1 MKCPHCGRRVTFNN
15 RSNWC
20 ARCGGW
26 LLKRP
31 PSEHELQHQRK
42 GSGRDDFLNDFP
54 WIGGAPGKRAVA
66 FTVGWVT
73 LLVVLA
79 MATLLAFITLHIVA
93 GVILIILTVITG
105 TAPTFFL
112 IGSRI

>member
-1 MKCPHCGRRVTFNN
+1 MRCPHCGRRVTFNN

-20 ARCGGW
+20 ARWGW

-31 PSEHELQHQRK
+31 PSEHELQHQRR

-54 WIGGAPGKRAVA
+54 WIGGAPGKRALA
-66 FTVGWVT
+66 FTVGWTT

-79 MATLLAFITLHIVA
+79 VSTLLAFITLHFVA
-93 GVILIILTVITG
+93 GIVLIILTVITA

>member
-1 MKCPHCGRRVTFNN
+1 MRCPHCGRRVTFNN

-26 LLKRP
+26 LLSRP
-31 PSEHELQHQRK
+31 PSDHELEHHRR
-42 GSGRDDFLNDFP
+42 GDNPDAWLNDFP
-54 WIGGAPGKRAVA
+54 WIGGAPGKRALA
-66 FTVGWVT
+66 FTAGWVT

-79 MATLLAFITLHIVA
+79 VATLLAFLTLHIVA
-93 GVILIILTVITG
+93 GIILVALTVITA

>member
-26 LLKRP
+26 LLTRP
-31 PSEHELQHQRK
+31 PSAHELEHQRK
-42 GSGRDDFLNDFP
+42 GSRPDDFLNDFP

-79 MATLLAFITLHIVA
+79 MGTLFAFITFHFVA
-93 GVILIILTVITG
+93 GIILIILIAVTA
-105 TAPTFFL
+105 TAPTLFL

>member
-1 MKCPHCGRRVTFNN
+1 M
-15 RSNWC
+15 
-20 ARCGGW
+20 
-26 LLKRP
+26 
-31 PSEHELQHQRK
+31 
-42 GSGRDDFLNDFP
+42 
-54 WIGGAPGKRAVA
+54 A

-79 MATLLAFITLHIVA
+79 VSTLFAFMTLHIVA
-93 GVILIILTVITG
+93 GVILVILIAVTA